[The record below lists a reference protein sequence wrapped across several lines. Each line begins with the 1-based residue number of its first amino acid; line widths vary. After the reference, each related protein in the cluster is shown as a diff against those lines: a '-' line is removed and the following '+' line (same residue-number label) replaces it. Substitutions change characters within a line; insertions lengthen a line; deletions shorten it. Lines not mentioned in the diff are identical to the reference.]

1 MSDYSQ
7 VTFFGPKDALPSG
20 NPSKLIKG
28 TEIDPEL
35 SAISTAVAS
44 KYDSADVA
52 DNTQADAAVSD
63 AVLMTPLKV
72 KRLLENATF
81 DLASGVTKDGAGLVL
96 STRSVVSGAGL
107 TGGATLAGDVTLAV
121 GAGTGITVNADDVAL
136 DTAHVRN
143 VDHSAVSISAGGA
156 LTGGGTIAASRTITL
171 DVNGLVEETSVAGS
185 TDFVLLYDTS
195 SGTHKKAKP
204 DNISSAF
211 GGFVPNARQVISGAG
226 LTGGGDLSGDR
237 TLAVGAGTGIT
248 VNADDVALNTAHSR
262 NADHDAISISAGS
275 GLTGGGLINA
285 NRTLSA
291 DRTNATTTDT
301 MGYIDVPRRTSGFA
315 RGQALAV
322 SAGVTLNTSDMAAG
336 YTFSVYNDSAS
347 AITITQGAGVTL
359 RLAGSTTTGSRTLAA
374 RGMATIWCN
383 SGSEAII
390 SGAGVT

>member
-1 MSDYSQ
+1 MTDYTQ
-7 VTFFGPKDALPSG
+7 VTFFAPKDALPSG

-28 TEIDPEL
+28 TEVDPEL
-35 SAISTAVAS
+35 SAIASAIVS
-44 KYDSADVA
+44 KYDSSDVA
-52 DNTQADAAVSD
+52 DNAQADAATSD

-81 DLASGVTKDGAGLVL
+81 DLATGVTKDGLALIL
-96 STRSVVSGAGL
+96 SSRTITSGAGL
-107 TGGATLAGDVTLAV
+107 TGGGDLSADRTLAV

-136 DTAHVRN
+136 DTTHVRN

-156 LTGGGTIAASRTITL
+156 LTGGGTIAANRTITL
-171 DVNGLVEETSVAGS
+171 DVNGMVEETSVQGS
-185 TDFVLLYDTS
+185 LDFVLLYDTS

-204 DNISSAF
+204 DNISAAF
-211 GGFVPNARQVISGAG
+211 GGFVPNARQVISGNG
-226 LTGGGDLSGDR
+226 LTGGGDLSSDR

-248 VNADDVALNTAHSR
+248 VNADDVALNTSHSR

-301 MGYIDVPRRTSGFA
+301 TGYVDVPRRTSAWA
-315 RGQALAV
+315 RGQCLAV
-322 SAGVTLNTSDMAAG
+322 SAGQTLNTSDMAAG
-336 YTFSVYNDSAS
+336 YTFSIYNDSAS

-374 RGMATIWCN
+374 RGIATIWCN
-383 SGSEAII
+383 SGSEAIC
-390 SGAGVT
+390 SGPGVS